1 MTLKNSPAV
10 WIAASLTLLLLAL
23 TQAAGASPGLAA
35 APPSEALCTAHY
47 DLLSRQLARRV
58 AAAAEADSAALQAE
72 LIAVLRKG
80 SVFVGHAYLESVP
93 EDEAKSKLERA
104 KQELSQ
110 LSRSERE
117 RIPPLCDGMAS
128 KLRQEAAGWQRLIV
142 DRFADRR
149 AKRLVKAEAEE
160 LQRHTAPP
168 AGKKASASTS

>member
-10 WIAASLTLLLLAL
+10 WIAASLTLLLALA
-23 TQAAGASPGLAA
+23 QPAGASPGLVAS
-35 APPSEALCTAHY
+35 PPSEALCTAHY

-80 SVFVGHAYLESVP
+80 SAFVGHAYLESVP

-110 LSRSERE
+110 LSRAERE
-117 RIPPLCDGMAS
+117 RIAPLCDGMAG
-128 KLRQEAAGWQRLIV
+128 KLRQEAAGWQRMIV

-160 LQRHTAPP
+160 LQRQALPP
-168 AGKKASASTS
+168 AGKKASGSPS